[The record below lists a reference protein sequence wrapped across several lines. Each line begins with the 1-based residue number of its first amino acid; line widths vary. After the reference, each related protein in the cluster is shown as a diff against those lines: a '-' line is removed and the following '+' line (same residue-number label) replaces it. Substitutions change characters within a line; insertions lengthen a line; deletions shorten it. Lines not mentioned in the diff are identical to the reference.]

1 MVIAD
6 RLYVLVQNV
15 FSQHSQYSGVIV
27 AVAAV
32 AYTVQLYMEFSGC
45 MDIVTGS
52 ARMFGVTLPENFRQP
67 FVSRSAAEF
76 WRRWHITLGVW
87 LKTYVFY
94 PVSASGLVKRWNRF
108 ARKHCG
114 KYAARLGVSA
124 LALFPVWLCNG
135 LWHGPR
141 WSYIFYG
148 MYYFVILLLEM
159 AFEPVGEKIRTLLG
173 LKADA
178 WQIKAV
184 QICRTWLVV
193 FTGELFFRA
202 DGLRTGIEMFRS
214 IFRGFSLVPLWDG
227 SLCMLGLDL
236 ADYLVVF
243 AGCLA
248 VGAAGFF
255 KERQTDIVVRLENT
269 KLPVRWACYYALIL
283 AVVLFGAYGIGYQKV
298 DLIYAGF

>member
-1 MVIAD
+1 
-6 RLYVLVQNV
+6 
-15 FSQHSQYSGVIV
+15 
-27 AVAAV
+27 
-32 AYTVQLYMEFSGC
+32 
-45 MDIVTGS
+45 
-52 ARMFGVTLPENFRQP
+52 MFGVTLPENFRQP

-114 KYAARLGVSA
+114 KYAARTWRICAGALSGV
-124 LALFPVWLCNG
+124 
-135 LWHGPR
+135 
-141 WSYIFYG
+141 
-148 MYYFVILLLEM
+148 
-159 AFEPVGEKIRTLLG
+159 
-173 LKADA
+173 
-178 WQIKAV
+178 AV
-184 QICRTWLVV
+184 QRIVAWAQMELHFLRNVLFCHPAAGDGVRASRREDPHASGAESRCLADQRLFRIFRTWLVV

-202 DGLRTGIEMFRS
+202 DGLRAGIEMFRS

-255 KERQTDIVVRLENT
+255 KERQTDISVRLENT

-283 AVVLFGAYGIGYQKV
+283 AVVLFGGLRDRLSEGGF
-298 DLIYAGF
+298 DLCWILKRKTE